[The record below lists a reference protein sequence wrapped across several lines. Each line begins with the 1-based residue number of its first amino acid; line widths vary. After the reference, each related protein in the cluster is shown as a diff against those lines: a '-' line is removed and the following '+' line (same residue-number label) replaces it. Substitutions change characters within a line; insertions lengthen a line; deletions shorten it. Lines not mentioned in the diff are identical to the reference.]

1 MTRALHCFGTARTEP
16 PQLRAIDRSTL
27 DHLDKTNGLKNHQ
40 AVDSQGFFRLARR
53 MQGASPSR
61 NRSPFMNVGIFIPIG
76 NNGWLLSEN
85 APQYKPSFELNKA
98 ITLKAEHY
106 GLDFAL
112 SMIKL
117 RGFGG
122 KTEFWDHNLE
132 SFTLMAGLAAVTT
145 KIKLFATAASLVMP
159 PAIVARMASTIDS
172 ISNGRFGLNLV
183 TGWQR
188 PEYSQMGMW
197 PGDQFFGTRY
207 EYLSEY
213 IQVLRDLWGTGRCDF
228 KGAHFQ
234 MDDCRLSPRPQA
246 DMKVICAGQ
255 SDAGMAFSAKYADY
269 NFCFGKGVNTPRAF
283 APAAEKL
290 IEASAATGRNVTSYV
305 LMMVIADATDEA
317 ARAKWEHYKA
327 GADSEAIAWLGAQ
340 GAADTRSGA
349 DTNVRQMADPTSAV
363 NINMGTLVGS
373 YETVARL
380 LDEVA
385 EVPGTEGVLLTF
397 DDFLAGVEAFGERI
411 QPLMKS
417 RAHVASPVPSRAEPE
432 RLAA

>member
-1 MTRALHCFGTARTEP
+1 
-16 PQLRAIDRSTL
+16 
-27 DHLDKTNGLKNHQ
+27 
-40 AVDSQGFFRLARR
+40 
-53 MQGASPSR
+53 
-61 NRSPFMNVGIFIPIG
+61 MNVGVFIPIG
-76 NNGWLLSEN
+76 NNGWLLSST
-85 APQYKPSFELNKA
+85 APQYKPTFELNKQ
-98 ITLKAEHY
+98 IVQKAEAH
-106 GLDFAL
+106 GFDFAL

-145 KIKLFATAASLVMP
+145 KIQLFATAASLVMP

-188 PEYSQMGMW
+188 PEYSQMGLW
-197 PGDQFFGTRY
+197 PGDEFFATRY
-207 EYLSEY
+207 EYLAEY
-213 IQVLRDLWGTGRCDF
+213 IQVLRDLWGSGRSDF
-228 KGAHFQ
+228 KGRYFQ
-234 MDDCRLSPRPQA
+234 MDDCRLSPRPSVP
-246 DMKVICAGQ
+246 MKVICAGQ
-255 SDAGMAFSAKYADY
+255 SDAGVAFSARHADH
-269 NFCFGKGVNTPRAF
+269 NFIFGKGVNTPAAF
-283 APAAEKL
+283 AP
-290 IEASAATGRNVTSYV
+290 SAAKIKTAADAAGRQVGAYV
-305 LMMVIADATDEA
+305 LFMVIADETDAA
-317 ARAKWEHYKA
+317 ARAKWELYQA
-327 GADSEAIAWLGAQ
+327 GADQEAIAWLGQQ

-385 EVPGTEGVLLTF
+385 EVPGCEGVLLTF
-397 DDFLAGVEAFGERI
+397 DEFVQGVDTFGSRI

-417 RAHVASPVPSRAEPE
+417 RRHVA
-432 RLAA
+432 AAARPALEAA

>member
-1 MTRALHCFGTARTEP
+1 
-16 PQLRAIDRSTL
+16 
-27 DHLDKTNGLKNHQ
+27 
-40 AVDSQGFFRLARR
+40 
-53 MQGASPSR
+53 
-61 NRSPFMNVGIFIPIG
+61 MNVGIFIPIG

-85 APQYKPSFELNKA
+85 APQYKPSFELNKE
-98 ITLKAEHY
+98 ITLTAERY
-106 GLDFAL
+106 GVDFVL

-159 PAIVARMASTIDS
+159 PAIVARMSSTIDS

-197 PGDQFFGTRY
+197 PGDEFFGTRY
-207 EYLSEY
+207 QYLSEY
-213 IQVLRDLWGTGRCDF
+213 IQVLRDLWGTGRSDF

-234 MDDCRLSPRPQA
+234 MDDCRLSPQPKA

-255 SDAGMAFSAKYADY
+255 SDAGMDFSAKYADY
-269 NFCFGKGVNTPRAF
+269 NFCFGKGVNTPKAF

-290 IEASAATGRNVTSYV
+290 IEATRKTGRHVTTYV
-305 LMMVIADATDEA
+305 LVMVIADETDDA

-327 GADSEAIAWLGAQ
+327 GADHEAIAWLGQQ
-340 GAADTRSGA
+340 GAADTKSGA

-373 YETVARL
+373 YATVAGL
-380 LDEVA
+380 LDEMA

-397 DDFLAGVEAFGERI
+397 DDFLQGVQAFGERI

-417 RAHVASPVPSRAEPE
+417 RAHVQSPVASQVESE